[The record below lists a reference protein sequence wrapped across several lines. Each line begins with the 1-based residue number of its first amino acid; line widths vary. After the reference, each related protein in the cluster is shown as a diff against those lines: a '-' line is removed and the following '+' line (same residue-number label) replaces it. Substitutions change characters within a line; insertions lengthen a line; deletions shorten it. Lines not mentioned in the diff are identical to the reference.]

1 MKAVIILGSAMFAS
15 AAIAETPPTAAAV
28 ADAGARICVARPE
41 TGSRLGRVRT
51 CLTRAQ
57 WAEHRRHQQRTVE
70 ENQNNQMN
78 PSGMSPGIRG
88 DAAGRYIAGP
98 ARGGSP
104 N

>member
-1 MKAVIILGSAMFAS
+1 MKAVIILGWAMFAS
-15 AAIAETPPTAAAV
+15 AATAQTPPTAAAA
-28 ADAGARICVARPE
+28 ADAEARICVARPE

-57 WAEHRRHQQRTVE
+57 WAEHRRHARNTIE

-88 DAAGRYIAGP
+88 EGAGRYIAGP
-98 ARGGSP
+98 ARGNTP